1 MNIVIYFFAA
11 VLIFI
16 AIAYAII
23 HVYLKHEKKHHVRH
37 IVTILA
43 AAGVSWLVGHSLK
56 SLIGHLRPD
65 LSHALITPIDPYSF
79 PSGHAAFM
87 FALAFAMY
95 TFDKKAGRIL
105 IVAAILTGIARVLA
119 GVHYWYDIVGG
130 AVLGYIIAF
139 VVVYVCNRLIRYK

>member
-1 MNIVIYFFAA
+1 MNLIIYFFAV

-16 AIAYAII
+16 AIAYACV
-23 HVYLKHEKKHHVRH
+23 HVYFKHEKKHHIRH
-37 IVTILA
+37 VVSILGAAVT
-43 AAGVSWLVGHSLK
+43 SWLVAHSLK

-65 LSHALITPIDPYSF
+65 LTHTLVTPIDPYSF

-95 TFDKKAGRIL
+95 SFDKKAGKIL
-105 IVAAILTGIARVLA
+105 IAAAILTGIGRVLA

-130 AVLGYIIAF
+130 AILGYIVAF
-139 VVVYVCNRLIRYK
+139 VVVYVCKRLIKTA